1 MKKKTIK
8 DIRNLFRLEKE
19 TKTIKDRTLRDIK
32 SLFDH
37 EEEENYCKP
46 VRVSNFLSSNYIEYG
61 SNGDRNKSLSLE
73 EYLNIAPY
81 LKDIIN
87 NLKKSDTWKIQL
99 AKAKTLFLP

>member
-19 TKTIKDRTLRDIK
+19 TKTIKDRILRDIK

-46 VRVSNFLSSNYIEYG
+46 VRVSNFLSSNCIEYG

-73 EYLNIAPY
+73 EYLNITPY
-81 LKDIIN
+81 LKDIN